1 MGGNQMFENINEKK
15 KILMIDDDEIHLMT
29 AELFLKD
36 EHEVYKMKSGDE
48 ALGYFNNNNEF
59 VPDLI
64 LLDIIM
70 PNMDGWETFKKI
82 KAIDKLKNVPIVF
95 ITSVMGENEKKRAFK
110 MGIVDYIIKPFN
122 MVEVKHHV
130 NELLKKY
137 SSANI
142 RK

>member
-1 MGGNQMFENINEKK
+1 MGGSQMFENVNEKK
-15 KILMIDDDEIHLMT
+15 KILLIDDDEIHLMT
-29 AELFLKD
+29 AELYLKN
-36 EHEVYKMKSGDE
+36 EHEIYKMKSGNE
-48 ALGYFNNNNEF
+48 ALEYLTNNEII
-59 VPDLI
+59 PDLI

-110 MGIVDYIIKPFN
+110 IGIVDYIVKPFN
-122 MVEVKHHV
+122 MVELKHSV
-130 NELLKKY
+130 NEILKKY
-137 SSANI
+137 HSTSI

>member
-1 MGGNQMFENINEKK
+1 MGGSQMFENVNEKK

-36 EHEVYKMKSGDE
+36 EHEIYKMKSGNE
-48 ALGYFNNNNEF
+48 ALEYLNNNEF
-59 VPDLI
+59 IPDLI

-95 ITSVMGENEKKRAFK
+95 ITSVLGENEKKRAFK
-110 MGIVDYIIKPFN
+110 MGIVDYIVKPFN
-122 MVEVKHHV
+122 MVELKHHI
-130 NELLKKY
+130 NDLLKKY
-137 SSANI
+137 PSANTG
-142 RK
+142 K